1 MTQRYRPVTQLG
13 TLIMHLKT
21 IECVVQKSLLPRIS
35 ITNSFRRRISGRLQL
50 ASLLASFQPQK
61 PRVSLEAL
69 AKVIMVMVVP
79 QRSRRLNLKKTS
91 TVGQYK
97 TYEQARRQ
105 KKQEQR
111 RQKQNQADEEDAEE
125 YRRQRLDAL
134 LFNLQEFRT
143 AKNRGRVI
151 TKRERVTLSKP
162 PAERTDYDLLLL
174 TVR

>member
-1 MTQRYRPVTQLG
+1 M
-13 TLIMHLKT
+13 
-21 IECVVQKSLLPRIS
+21 
-35 ITNSFRRRISGRLQL
+35 
-50 ASLLASFQPQK
+50 
-61 PRVSLEAL
+61 
-69 AKVIMVMVVP
+69 
-79 QRSRRLNLKKTS
+79 
-91 TVGQYK
+91 VGQYK

-111 RQKQNQADEEDAEE
+111 KQKQHQADEEDAEE

-134 LFNLQEFRT
+134 FFNLQEFRT